1 MGVVRRDDAG
11 LSVIQATL
19 GDIRA
24 DAELGEAGAYR
35 SPKVMQ
41 RERTNLVFGKGV
53 EVTCDAAGQQLWV
66 HRPVAILSR
75 EPPGASAGRA
85 LQALELL
92 DCRLRQ
98 RHSEGNAGLGSL
110 GGNVPDR
117 CLGLEIQLGPA
128 SCGEFRSPDSGQENQ
143 ADRDTR
149 VPRSLGD
156 LIYVGEEGG
165 ELCVIEGPAGAA
177 VRCLPGE
184 RAAAPARIRQ
194 SAGGCRTGTFA
205 RASRPR
211 DWP

>member
-75 EPPGASAGRA
+75 EHPGASAGRA

-92 DCRLRQ
+92 ERRRRQ

-110 GGNVPDR
+110 GGDFPDR
-117 CLGLEIQLGPA
+117 CFGLEIQLGPA
-128 SCGEFRSPDSGQENQ
+128 GSGEFRPPDSRQESQ
-143 ADRDTR
+143 PDRNTR
-149 VPRSLGD
+149 APCSFGARAILPAPA
-156 LIYVGEEGG
+156 EGG
-165 ELCVIEGPAGAA
+165 RLIKPPAQ
-177 VRCLPGE
+177 VD
-184 RAAAPARIRQ
+184 
-194 SAGGCRTGTFA
+194 FA
-205 RASRPR
+205 LKS
-211 DWP
+211 WQQ